1 MFGKTVSII
10 AVCLVFALA
19 GSSGWFYLRT
29 NGLES
34 RMGDLE
40 RTNEGLTE
48 ELNELSKN
56 STTDLEIVGLP
67 TWITYYDFYCREVRL
82 VVKNNGA
89 SILAIVGISVNGTF
103 VEMTPSIL
111 LNPNAETTINI
122 THPTG
127 NFIGGAK
134 YEFVARALIVESS
147 SKHTYEATFP
157 ALELRITYIQ
167 WGGVSGSRY
176 INITLENIGTSPV
189 TVNEI
194 WVNNVQ
200 KWTTVDIIPLN
211 EEKVIQV
218 LYEWIP
224 GQTYEIKVVTS
235 KGGQYFTVA
244 TPPG

>member
-1 MFGKTVSII
+1 MFRKTVSII
-10 AVCLVFALA
+10 SVCLVFALA
-19 GSSGWFYLRT
+19 SSSGWFYRRT
-29 NGLES
+29 NDLES
-34 RMGDLE
+34 RIGDLE

-56 STTDLEIVGLP
+56 PATDLEIVGLP
-67 TWITYYDFYCREVRL
+67 TWIKSYSFRCQKVRL
-82 VVKNNGA
+82 ALKNNGT
-89 SILAIVGISVNGTF
+89 SILSIVGILVNGTF
-103 VEMTPSIL
+103 VEITPSIV
-111 LNPNAETTINI
+111 LNPNAETTVNI

-127 NFIGGAK
+127 NFISGAK
-134 YEFVARALIVESS
+134 YEFVVRALIVESS

-157 ALELRITYIQ
+157 ARELRITYVT

-176 INITLENIGTSPV
+176 INITLENIGTSEV

-218 LYEWIP
+218 LYEWTP
-224 GQTYEIKVVTS
+224 GQTYEIKAVTS
-235 KGGQYFTVA
+235 KGGQYFSYA